1 MSVQCSSVRE
11 RSLTPSP
18 LAGEGGSRRAAEGRG
33 GTERSESER
42 GGELIPDLQC
52 SRPLSLAC
60 SASISLSRKG
70 RGAFTLLPLA
80 PMPVPPHIKV
90 MSFKARLAVLR
101 QNPALRL
108 VAFILGCVM
117 MIAAPLAGLLPG
129 PGGIFLFAI
138 GLGLALRSS
147 IWAKRR
153 SVELKRKQPKLGG
166 WADWG
171 LRRAS
176 PKRRDEV
183 AKRKEGEGSN

>member
-1 MSVQCSSVRE
+1 MIK
-11 RSLTPSP
+11 
-18 LAGEGGSRRAAEGRG
+18 
-33 GTERSESER
+33 ESEM
-42 GGELIPDLQC
+42 LKAAKVIPAKAGIHDH
-52 SRPLSLAC
+52 
-60 SASISLSRKG
+60 SASERLSPCSWG
-70 RGAFTLLPLA
+70 PAFAGTTAYRSHQRRPLA
-80 PMPVPPHIKV
+80 PMPVPPHID
-90 MSFKARLAVLR
+90 MMNLKAHIAVLR

-108 VAFILGCVM
+108 AAFILGCVM

-138 GLGLALRSS
+138 GLGLVLRSS

-153 SVELKRKQPKLGG
+153 YVELKRKQPKLGG

-171 LRRAS
+171 LRRSS